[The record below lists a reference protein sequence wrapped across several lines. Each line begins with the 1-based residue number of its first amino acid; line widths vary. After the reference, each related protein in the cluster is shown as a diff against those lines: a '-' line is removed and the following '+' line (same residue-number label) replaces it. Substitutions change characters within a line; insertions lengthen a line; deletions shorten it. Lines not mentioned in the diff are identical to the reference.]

1 MCGSVIWDS
10 ELWKL
15 PDHEFLRKI
24 YTLCVCVCVCLCV
37 CSTMC
42 KTVRGKLLHSKRE
55 LSLLLCDDL
64 QGLAEGV
71 GGRLK
76 RETYAHT

>member
-24 YTLCVCVCVCLCV
+24 YTLCVCVCVCVCV
-37 CSTMC
+37 VPCVKQFVGSFCIAKGSLACCSVITYRDGL
-42 KTVRGKLLHSKRE
+42 RGWE
-55 LSLLLCDDL
+55 
-64 QGLAEGV
+64 EGSR
-71 GGRLK
+71 GRCMPT
-76 RETYAHT
+76 RS